1 VLLGLPRLRRGYR
14 KARDGSF
21 GNQHLRC
28 RVEYIHRNVGDL
40 NQDVK
45 VNRPPMPDSGVGAI
59 IVVGGRESLLHGEGW
74 QGSDVVPV

>member
-14 KARDGSF
+14 KERDWSY

-28 RVEYIHRNVGDL
+28 RVEYIHTNMGGL

-45 VNRPPMPDSGVGAI
+45 VNRPLMPDLGVGAI
-59 IVVGGRESLLHGEGW
+59 IVV
-74 QGSDVVPV
+74 